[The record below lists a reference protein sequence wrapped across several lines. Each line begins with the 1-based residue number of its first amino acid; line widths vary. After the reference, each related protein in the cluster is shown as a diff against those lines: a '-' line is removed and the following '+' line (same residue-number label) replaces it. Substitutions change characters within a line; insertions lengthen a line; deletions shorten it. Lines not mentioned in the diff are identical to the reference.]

1 MFIGAPEYTLLMAIC
16 SVTDP
21 IDRSDAV
28 LAPAHTLMQ
37 IAKTTRGQ
45 RRKAAGPNSKKISG
59 IGSYVRLSCLF
70 LGPILRVCDAL
81 NSRNQT

>member
-1 MFIGAPEYTLLMAIC
+1 MFIGAPEYALLMAIC

-37 IAKTTRGQ
+37 TAKTTRGH
-45 RRKAAGPNSKKISG
+45 RRNAAGPNSNFFFG
-59 IGSYVRLSCLF
+59 IGSYVRY
-70 LGPILRVCDAL
+70 
-81 NSRNQT
+81 